1 MISIISDGSSRGNPG
16 PGGYGTIVIHDETV
30 IEFAGYERR
39 TTNNQMELMGAI
51 VGLDYVIKHNVGDSV
66 KLYLDSAYVIGGIE
80 SWLSNWKKNGWK
92 TANKKA
98 VLNQELWQELD
109 NKISQLKKVECI
121 KVKGHA
127 GVILNERA
135 DFLATMY
142 ADGMELTLYHG
153 DKETYKKI
161 IQKN

>member
-80 SWLSNWKKNGWK
+80 SWLANWKKNGWK
-92 TANKKA
+92 TATKKP

-109 NKISQLKKVECI
+109 NKINQLKKVECI

-161 IQKN
+161 IKKN

>member
-1 MISIISDGSSRGNPG
+1 MISIISDGASRGNPG
-16 PGGYGTIVIHDETV
+16 PGGYGTIVIHDDIV
-30 IEFAGYERR
+30 IEFAGYERH
-39 TTNNQMELMGAI
+39 TTNNKMELMGAI
-51 VGLDYVIKHNVGDSV
+51 IGLDYVIKHKIGDTV
-66 KLYLDSAYVIGGIE
+66 KLYSDSAYVLGGIQ
-80 SWLSNWKKNGWK
+80 SWLTNWKKNGWK
-92 TANKKA
+92 TANKKP

-109 NKISQLKKVECI
+109 SKINQLKKVECI

-127 GVILNERA
+127 GVVLNERA

-161 IQKN
+161 IKQN